1 MYRHE
6 LEHEARLI
14 AQGQQLY
21 IAAFAERWKR
31 LLAWFGLK
39 G

>member
-1 MYRHE
+1 MYQDE
-6 LEHEARLI
+6 LRREAQLI

-21 IAAFAERWKR
+21 VAAFTRRWKR
-31 LLAWFGLK
+31 LLAWFRFG